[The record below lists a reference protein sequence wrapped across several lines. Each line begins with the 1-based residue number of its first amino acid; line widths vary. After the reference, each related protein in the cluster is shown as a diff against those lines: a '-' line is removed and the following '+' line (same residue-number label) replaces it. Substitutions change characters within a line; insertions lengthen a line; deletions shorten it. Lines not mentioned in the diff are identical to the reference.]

1 MDLRADACVAGVVP
15 AASYS
20 GAMVTCAL
28 CGRNMLIG
36 EAFGHW
42 RADGAGSEQ
51 VVCRLCEQD
60 AERLGWARIE
70 RPPERRTTLASTWH
84 VRKVA

>member
-1 MDLRADACVAGVVP
+1 
-15 AASYS
+15 
-20 GAMVTCAL
+20 
-28 CGRNMLIG
+28 MLLG

-51 VVCRLCEQD
+51 VVCRLCEDQ

-70 RPPERRTTLASTWH
+70 RAPERRTRFAPHWH
-84 VRKVA
+84 ARKVA